1 MLMCYVLSQRDVL
14 YHRGIFCV
22 TEGCFVSHRGF
33 FVFLCR
39 NSSRDV
45 LQLLL
50 EREVQ
55 YKSVMS
61 CDFVLSVVL
70 CNPSDSICFT
80 VTS

>member
-1 MLMCYVLSQRDVL
+1 MLMCNVLSQRD
-14 YHRGIFCV
+14 
-22 TEGCFVSHRGF
+22 
-33 FVFLCR
+33 FLCFCLGIC
-39 NSSRDV
+39 SRDF
-45 LQLLL
+45 LQLSL